1 VSPGTYTAKVTVGSA
16 SATKPI
22 VVEEDPRIKVGAS
35 ERKEWE
41 QAARQGARLWGRAD
55 AANRSVTALKKQLAD
70 VQDSQKSAPDDV
82 KAALKA
88 LADTVDG
95 LARQLNR
102 QEPLGFAGA
111 PLAEDPDPLM
121 PRARGLYLAISGVTA
136 APTAQQRES
145 LGRVQKQVDEAVAA
159 VNAVIENSVPEMN
172 RMLGERGVGRIDGG
186 KPIP

>member
-1 VSPGTYTAKVTVGSA
+1 M
-16 SATKPI
+16 
-22 VVEEDPRIKVGAS
+22 EEDPRITIGAS

-41 QAARQGARLWGRAD
+41 QAARQGAKLWGRAE
-55 AANRSVTALKKQLAD
+55 AANKAMAALKKQLAD
-70 VQDSQKSAPDDV
+70 VQESQKAAPDDV
-82 KAALKA
+82 KAALKT
-88 LADTVDG
+88 LAETVDG

-121 PRARGLYLAISGVTA
+121 PRARTLYLAISGSTA
-136 APTAQQRES
+136 APTAPQRQ
-145 LGRVQKQVDEAVAA
+145 LLVRVQKEVDETVAA
-159 VNAVIENSVPEMN
+159 VNAVLEKNVPEMN

>member
-1 VSPGTYTAKVTVGSA
+1 MSPGTYTAKVTAGAA
-16 SATKPI
+16 SATRPI
-22 VVEEDPRIKVGAS
+22 LVEEDPRITIGAS

-41 QAARQGARLWGRAD
+41 QSARQGAKLWGRAD

-70 VQDSQKSAPDDV
+70 VQESQKAAPDDV
-82 KAALKA
+82 KAALKT

-111 PLAEDPDPLM
+111 PLAEDPDPLL
-121 PRARGLYLAISGVTA
+121 PRARGLYLAISGITA
-136 APTAQQRES
+136 APTAQQRQA
-145 LGRVQKQVDEAVAA
+145 LVRVQKRVDETVAA
-159 VNAVIENSVPEMN
+159 VNGVIEKGVPEMN